1 MFMDNPSNTQ
11 QPIGET
17 VPRLASPVSSPTSSV
32 VRSPRCDQFLHL
44 GGLDTKLSTLQSPPI
59 PKLSPLADDMSSI
72 ETFRTGL
79 ARWGLSDFEINYAQH
94 WDQKA
99 LHHTA
104 ESIHMRLLTECVG
117 CRSTQSAFCQSL
129 YYAYD
134 KNGRI

>member
-1 MFMDNPSNTQ
+1 MDGPYNTQ

-17 VPRLASPVSSPTSSV
+17 APRLASPVSSPTSSV
-32 VRSPRCDQFLHL
+32 VGSPRCDQFLHL
-44 GGLDTKLSTLQSPPI
+44 GGLHTKLSTLQSPLA
-59 PKLSPLADDMSSI
+59 PKLSPLADDTSSI
-72 ETFRTGL
+72 ETFRTSL

-104 ESIHMRLLTECVG
+104 ESIRMRLLTECVA
-117 CRSTQSAFCQSL
+117 CLSTQPAFRRLL
-129 YYAYD
+129 YYAYG